1 MIKINRIIWK
11 ETFVKKI
18 ESKHHVTM
26 FEVEEILH
34 KRRNTIPEHFNSA
47 EEAGEFW
54 DSHSAADYW
63 AEMEEEEMEFDIQKR
78 TFLVPVD
85 GRIYQL
91 AKKQAEAKHSTVEQI
106 INTLLDQEL
115 VRTK

>member
-1 MIKINRIIWK
+1 MDMN
-11 ETFVKKI
+11 
-18 ESKHHVTM
+18 
-26 FEVEEILH
+26 
-34 KRRNTIPEHFNSA
+34 KRKDIIPEHFNSA

-85 GRIYQL
+85 SRIYQL
-91 AKKQAEAKHSTVEQI
+91 AKKRAEAEHRTVEQI
-106 INTLLDQEL
+106 INTLLDREL
-115 VRTK
+115 VKA

>member
-1 MIKINRIIWK
+1 MIKINRIVWK
-11 ETFVKKI
+11 EPFIEKI

-34 KRRNTIPEHFNSA
+34 KRRDTIPEHFNSA

-54 DSHSAADYW
+54 DSHSAADYGD
-63 AEMEEEEMEFDIQKR
+63 EMEEEEMEFDIQKR

-85 GRIYQL
+85 SQIYLL
-91 AKKQAEAKHSTVEQI
+91 AKKQAEAEHRTVEQI
-106 INTLLDQEL
+106 INTLLNREL
-115 VRTK
+115 VKT

>member
-1 MIKINRIIWK
+1 MDMN
-11 ETFVKKI
+11 
-18 ESKHHVTM
+18 
-26 FEVEEILH
+26 
-34 KRRNTIPEHFNSA
+34 KRRDTIPEHFNSA

-115 VRTK
+115 VKAK

>member
-1 MIKINRIIWK
+1 M
-11 ETFVKKI
+11 
-18 ESKHHVTM
+18 S
-26 FEVEEILH
+26 
-34 KRRNTIPEHFNSA
+34 KRRDIIPEHFKSA

-54 DSHSAADYW
+54 DSHSAGDYW

-91 AKKQAEAKHSTVEQI
+91 AKKQAEAEHRTVEQI
-106 INTLLDQEL
+106 INALLNREL
-115 VRTK
+115 AKA

>member
-1 MIKINRIIWK
+1 MDIN
-11 ETFVKKI
+11 
-18 ESKHHVTM
+18 
-26 FEVEEILH
+26 
-34 KRRNTIPEHFNSA
+34 KRRDTIPEHFSSA

-54 DSHSAADYW
+54 DTHSAANYSD
-63 AEMEEEEMEFDIQKR
+63 EMEEEEREFDIQKR

-106 INTLLDQEL
+106 INSLLDQEL
-115 VRTK
+115 VR